1 MECISTNIMERK
13 TSPLEDL
20 KIRRPKKSGP
30 FLVFLPRGI
39 KGQKLP
45 ARLEQN
51 ALGNQ
56 KPMLQLSDI
65 LRVTFHKLT
74 LDSEARFTCHYC
86 LPTFEVRL
94 RKPRLLSLGK
104 KKKDSGERRIL
115 SMCINT
121 CQGRIEMTDKPQW
134 RPVKRQQAQNETQ
147 ETPQNPR
154 INCKGS

>member
-1 MECISTNIMERK
+1 MGQPSHSCQGSRGLPLTVGGWEEETTYSMECISTNIMEKK

-51 ALGNQ
+51 ALRNQ
-56 KPMLQLSDI
+56 KPMLQLSGI

-74 LDSEARFTCHYC
+74 LDSEARFKCHYC

-94 RKPRLLSLGK
+94 RKPRLLSLEK
-104 KKKDSGERRIL
+104 KKK
-115 SMCINT
+115 
-121 CQGRIEMTDKPQW
+121 
-134 RPVKRQQAQNETQ
+134 TQ
-147 ETPQNPR
+147 E
-154 INCKGS
+154 KGESCQCV